1 MPQREREREK
11 QTLWMPEAW
20 RTETAA
26 VAVAPTKREATEKAL
41 KGMKWESPAWP
52 LLKEDMAHPNWA
64 ALARAHQMWLQFP
77 VPVPSAPPPSI
88 SSICDPTSTLPS
100 PAFSS
105 CSCSLALP
113 TFFSVYLNF
122 VVHSLISLSLYGLNL
137 GFIPVGGWGLSFGF
151 QPGVNGLY
159 IDELMCGYENDTIY
173 IIKQPAH

>member
-64 ALARAHQMWLQFP
+64 ALARAHQMWL
-77 VPVPSAPPPSI
+77 
-88 SSICDPTSTLPS
+88 
-100 PAFSS
+100 
-105 CSCSLALP
+105 
-113 TFFSVYLNF
+113 
-122 VVHSLISLSLYGLNL
+122 
-137 GFIPVGGWGLSFGF
+137 
-151 QPGVNGLY
+151 
-159 IDELMCGYENDTIY
+159 
-173 IIKQPAH
+173 